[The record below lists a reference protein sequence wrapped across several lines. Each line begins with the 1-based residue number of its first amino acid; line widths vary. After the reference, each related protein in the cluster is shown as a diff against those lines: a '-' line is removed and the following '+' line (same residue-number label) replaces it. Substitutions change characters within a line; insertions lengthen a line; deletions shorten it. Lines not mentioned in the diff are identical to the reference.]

1 MVNKHKHNS
10 FYQHN
15 CTYIMSILME
25 KEIAVDRIIAANYEV
40 FKALDD
46 PIRGKIVQLLN
57 KKQLNVDQ
65 ITRRLKKLGYKKA
78 VTTIRHH
85 IEILKDSGLIEIIK
99 IEESRGA
106 VTKYYGSSTRLLDF
120 TLPSDFDE
128 NYSKIISK
136 TSLKL
141 AKIIGPILKNFSKTR
156 KIQQI
161 NYNNYIVMEIMNRSI
176 TNLLEKNNYFI
187 SIINFP
193 LVFGS

>member
-1 MVNKHKHNS
+1 
-10 FYQHN
+10 
-15 CTYIMSILME
+15 MSILME
-25 KEIAVDRIIAANYEV
+25 KEVTIDRIIAANYDV

-57 KKQLNVDQ
+57 KKQLNVEQ
-65 ITRRLKKLGYKKA
+65 ITRRLKKFGYKKA

-85 IEILKDSGLIEIIK
+85 IEILKDSDLIEIVR

-106 VTKYYGSSTRLLDF
+106 ITKYYSSSTKLLDF
-120 TLPSDFDE
+120 SLPLDFDE

-141 AKIIGPILKNFSKTR
+141 GKVISPILKNFSKTR

-161 NYNNYIVMEIMNRSI
+161 NYNNFIIMEIINRAM
-176 TNLLEKNNYFI
+176 TNLLEKK
-187 SIINFP
+187 
-193 LVFGS
+193 

>member
-1 MVNKHKHNS
+1 
-10 FYQHN
+10 
-15 CTYIMSILME
+15 ME
-25 KEIAVDRIIAANYEV
+25 KEIVVDRIIVGNYEV

-57 KKQLNVDQ
+57 KKQLNVVQ

-85 IEILKDSGLIEIIK
+85 VEILKNSGLIEIIK
-99 IEESRGA
+99 IEESGGA
-106 VTKYYGSSTRLLDF
+106 ITKYYGSSTKLLDF
-120 TLPSDFDE
+120 TLPLDFDE
-128 NYSKIISK
+128 NYSKVISK

-141 AKIIGPILKNFSKTR
+141 GKIIGTILKNFSKTR

-176 TNLLEKNNYFI
+176 TNLLEKK
-187 SIINFP
+187 
-193 LVFGS
+193 

>member
-1 MVNKHKHNS
+1 
-10 FYQHN
+10 
-15 CTYIMSILME
+15 MSILLE
-25 KEIAVDRIIAANYEV
+25 KEIVVDRIIVGNYEV

-85 IEILKDSGLIEIIK
+85 IEILKNSGLIEIIK

-106 VTKYYGSSTRLLDF
+106 ITKYYGSSTKLLDF
-120 TLPSDFDE
+120 TLPLDFDE

-141 AKIIGPILKNFSKTR
+141 GKIIGTILKNFSKTR

-176 TNLLEKNNYFI
+176 TNLLEKK
-187 SIINFP
+187 
-193 LVFGS
+193 

>member
-1 MVNKHKHNS
+1 
-10 FYQHN
+10 
-15 CTYIMSILME
+15 ME
-25 KEIAVDRIIAANYEV
+25 KEVTIDRIMSANYDV

-57 KKQLNVDQ
+57 KKQLNVKQ
-65 ITRRLKKLGYKKA
+65 ITRRLKKFGYKKA

-85 IEILKDSGLIEIIK
+85 IEILKESGLIEIAK

-106 VTKYYGSSTRLLDF
+106 ITKYYSSSTKLLDF
-120 TLPSDFDE
+120 TLPLDFDE
-128 NYSKIISK
+128 NYSKLISK

-141 AKIIGPILKNFSKTR
+141 GKVIGPILKNFSKTR

-176 TNLLEKNNYFI
+176 TNLLEKK
-187 SIINFP
+187 
-193 LVFGS
+193 

>member
-1 MVNKHKHNS
+1 
-10 FYQHN
+10 
-15 CTYIMSILME
+15 ME
-25 KEIAVDRIIAANYEV
+25 KEISVDRIIVGNYEV

-65 ITRRLKKLGYKKA
+65 ITRRLKKFGYKKA

-85 IEILKDSGLIEIIK
+85 IEILKNSGLIEIIK

-106 VTKYYGSSTRLLDF
+106 ITKYYGSSTKLLDF
-120 TLPSDFDE
+120 TLPLDFDE
-128 NYSKIISK
+128 NYSKVISK

-141 AKIIGPILKNFSKTR
+141 GKIIGTILKNFSKTR
-156 KIQQI
+156 KTQQI

-176 TNLLEKNNYFI
+176 TNLLEKK
-187 SIINFP
+187 
-193 LVFGS
+193 

>member
-1 MVNKHKHNS
+1 M
-10 FYQHN
+10 
-15 CTYIMSILME
+15 CIMSILME
-25 KEIAVDRIIAANYEV
+25 KEIAVDRIIVGNYEV

-85 IEILKDSGLIEIIK
+85 IEILKNSGLIEIIK

-106 VTKYYGSSTRLLDF
+106 ITKYYGSSTKLLDF
-120 TLPSDFDE
+120 TLPLDFDE

-141 AKIIGPILKNFSKTR
+141 GKIIGTILKNFSKTR

-176 TNLLEKNNYFI
+176 TNLLEKK
-187 SIINFP
+187 
-193 LVFGS
+193 

>member
-1 MVNKHKHNS
+1 
-10 FYQHN
+10 
-15 CTYIMSILME
+15 ME
-25 KEIAVDRIIAANYEV
+25 KEISVDRIIVGNYEV

-57 KKQLNVDQ
+57 KKQLNVAQ

-85 IEILKDSGLIEIIK
+85 VEILKNSGLIEIIK

-106 VTKYYGSSTRLLDF
+106 ITKYYGSSTKLLDF
-120 TLPSDFDE
+120 TLPLDFDE
-128 NYSKIISK
+128 NYSKVISK

-141 AKIIGPILKNFSKTR
+141 GKIIGTILKNFSKTR

-176 TNLLEKNNYFI
+176 TNLLEKK
-187 SIINFP
+187 
-193 LVFGS
+193 

>member
-1 MVNKHKHNS
+1 
-10 FYQHN
+10 
-15 CTYIMSILME
+15 MSILME
-25 KEIAVDRIIAANYEV
+25 KEIVVNRIIVGNYEV

-106 VTKYYGSSTRLLDF
+106 ITKYYGSSTKLLDF
-120 TLPSDFDE
+120 TLPLDFDE

-141 AKIIGPILKNFSKTR
+141 NKIIGPILKNFSKTR
-156 KIQQI
+156 KLQQL
-161 NYNNYIVMEIMNRSI
+161 NYNNYIIMEIMNRSI
-176 TNLLEKNNYFI
+176 TNL
-187 SIINFP
+187 
-193 LVFGS
+193 

>member
-1 MVNKHKHNS
+1 
-10 FYQHN
+10 
-15 CTYIMSILME
+15 ME
-25 KEIAVDRIIAANYEV
+25 KEVGIDRIITANYDV
-40 FKALDD
+40 FRALDD
-46 PIRGKIVQLLN
+46 PIRGKIVELLN

-85 IEILKDSGLIEIIK
+85 IEILKESGLIEIIK

-106 VTKYYGSSTRLLDF
+106 ITKYYGSSTKLLDF
-120 TLPSDFDE
+120 LLPSDFDE

-141 AKIIGPILKNFSKTR
+141 EKIIGPILKNFSKTR

-161 NYNNYIVMEIMNRSI
+161 NYNKYIVMEIMNRSI
-176 TNLLEKNNYFI
+176 TNLLEKK
-187 SIINFP
+187 
-193 LVFGS
+193 